1 MSIKNLFKGDFNRT
15 LDIYCNHLNCGEVD
29 IKDNVIK
36 NVNILTSTMINAT
49 HLYIRNMNVYDYIL
63 SLERNTEKK
72 RIDDINMLENKINVL
87 QNQIND
93 LKNVIYQLTDINLIT

>member
-15 LDIYCNHLNCGEVD
+15 LDIYCNHLNCGDVD
-29 IKDNVIK
+29 INDNIIK
-36 NVNILTSTMINAT
+36 NVNILTSNMINAT

-63 SLERNTEKK
+63 SLEQNIEIK